1 MHELSPDSEQS
12 YICKIASMEELEAKW
27 TYEIEK
33 NADDPDWP
41 IWKKQAFERT
51 EKGQSIPYYGILNGQ
66 IITEATALLDEAIVQ
81 NSCGLVDDKTAYL
94 SAFRTVEAYQGQGY
108 FSKLF
113 GFMLGDLKKRGYER
127 VTLGVEPGEI
137 TNMLL
142 YFHYGFTEYVKTGIE
157 TYPSGKQI
165 DVIYYAKKLS
175 CSCLMGNYCEGKR

>member
-1 MHELSPDSEQS
+1 MHELTPDSEQS
-12 YICKIASMEELEAKW
+12 YICKIASMEEQEAKW

-108 FSKLF
+108 FSKTVSAANRFLP
-113 GFMLGDLKKRGYER
+113 R
-127 VTLGVEPGEI
+127 
-137 TNMLL
+137 NM
-142 YFHYGFTEYVKTGIE
+142 TGRILCPAWRLE
-157 TYPSGKQI
+157 WMP
-165 DVIYYAKKLS
+165 
-175 CSCLMGNYCEGKR
+175 